1 MKSRFH
7 ACISGR
13 VQGGFFREFTR
24 RWAQTLGLTGWV
36 RNVFDGRVEVVAE
49 GEEEKLN
56 LLLEKLKEGPPLARV
71 EKVDVTWEEYKA
83 EFDDFKIKLT
93 FD

>member
-7 ACISGR
+7 AFISGR
-13 VQGGFFREFTR
+13 VQGVFFRDFTR

>member
-7 ACISGR
+7 AFISGR
-13 VQGGFFREFTR
+13 VQGVFFRDFTR
-24 RWAQTLGLTGWV
+24 RWAQNLGLTGWV

-71 EKVDVTWEEYKA
+71 DKVDVTWEEYKA

>member
-1 MKSRFH
+1 MKSRCHVF
-7 ACISGR
+7 ISGR
-13 VQGGFFREFTR
+13 VQGVFFRDFTQKR
-24 RWAQTLGLTGWV
+24 AEALGLTGWV

-49 GEEEKLN
+49 GEEEKLH

-71 EKVDVTWEEYKA
+71 DKIEVTWEEYKA
-83 EFDDFKIKLT
+83 EFTDFKIRLT